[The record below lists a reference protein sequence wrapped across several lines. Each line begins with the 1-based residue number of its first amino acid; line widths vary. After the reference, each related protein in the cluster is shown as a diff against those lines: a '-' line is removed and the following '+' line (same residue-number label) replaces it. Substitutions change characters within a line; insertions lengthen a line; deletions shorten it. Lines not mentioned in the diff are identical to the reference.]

1 MPGALPIADDQNVEL
16 PPGVVTFRRAIVDLC
31 IIKDSMTDAAK
42 LEILNTICQTAL
54 YTVLFAEPA
63 VKASLQKD
71 HMFTQTCWRVYQ
83 SVADYSKIDPIQSK
97 ALFKT
102 LRRLDKSREGC
113 FYGYGE
119 FMSALGKRFTP
130 KWKEGGLDSEK

>member
-1 MPGALPIADDQNVEL
+1 
-16 PPGVVTFRRAIVDLC
+16 VVTFRRAIVDLC

-42 LEILNTICQTAL
+42 LEVLNTICQTAL

-63 VKASLQKD
+63 VKESLHRD
-71 HMFTQTCWRVYQ
+71 HMFTQTCWRVSH
-83 SVADYSKIDPIQSK
+83 SVGDYSQIDPIQSK
-97 ALFKT
+97 ALSKT
-102 LRRLDKSREGC
+102 LRRLDRSREGC

-130 KWKEGGLDSEK
+130 KWKEGTLDSEHLE

>member
-1 MPGALPIADDQNVEL
+1 MVD
-16 PPGVVTFRRAIVDLC
+16 FRRAIVDLC
-31 IIKDSMTDAAK
+31 IIKESMTDAAK

-63 VKASLQKD
+63 VKESLHRDQ
-71 HMFTQTCWRVYQ
+71 MFTQTCWRV
-83 SVADYSKIDPIQSK
+83 SDSIGDYSKIEPIQSK

-113 FYGYGE
+113 FHGYGE

-130 KWKEGGLDSEK
+130 VWKEGVLDSEK